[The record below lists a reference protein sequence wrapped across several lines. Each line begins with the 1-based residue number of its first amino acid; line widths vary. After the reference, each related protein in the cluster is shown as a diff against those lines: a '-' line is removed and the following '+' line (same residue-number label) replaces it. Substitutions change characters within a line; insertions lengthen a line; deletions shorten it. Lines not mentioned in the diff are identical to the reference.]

1 MFPPLPSGGGFF
13 PVLFFLNPLRSIS
26 MATITANGTSG
37 VSTTSSQ
44 DIVALVGRLLVAY
57 LFIPAGIGKIM
68 GFAGTVGY
76 VASSGLPL
84 PQVGAALAIL
94 VEVGVG
100 IAFLLGYKTR
110 VTAIILAV
118 FTVLTALFFH
128 KYWSA
133 PDAMKMMQQI
143 NFNKN
148 IAIAGGL
155 LAFAAF
161 GPGRLSIDKR

>member
-1 MFPPLPSGGGFF
+1 
-13 PVLFFLNPLRSIS
+13 
-26 MATITANGTSG
+26 MATLTANRSTG
-37 VSTTSSQ
+37 VTTTSTQ
-44 DIVALVGRLLVAY
+44 DVIALVGRILIAY
-57 LFIPAGIGKIM
+57 LFIPAGFGKLM

-84 PQVGAALAIL
+84 PQVGAAIAIL
-94 VEVGVG
+94 VELGVG

-110 VTAIILAV
+110 IAAIVLAV
-118 FTVLTALFFH
+118 FTVLAAVFFH
-128 KYWSA
+128 KYWA
-133 PDAMKMMQQI
+133 VPEAMKMMQQI

>member
-1 MFPPLPSGGGFF
+1 
-13 PVLFFLNPLRSIS
+13 
-26 MATITANGTSG
+26 MA
-37 VSTTSSQ
+37 STTYPTSTGTGITTTSTQ
-44 DIVALVGRLLVAY
+44 DVIALVGRILIAY
-57 LFIPAGIGKIM
+57 LFIPAGFGKLM

-76 VASSGLPL
+76 ITSAGLPL
-84 PQVGAALAIL
+84 PQVAAAIAIL
-94 VEVGVG
+94 VELGLG
-100 IAFLLGYKTR
+100 IALLLGFKTR
-110 VTAIILAV
+110 IVAIVMAI
-118 FTVLTALFFH
+118 FTVATALFFH

-133 PDAMKMMQQI
+133 PDAMKMMQTI

>member
-1 MFPPLPSGGGFF
+1 MSTL
-13 PVLFFLNPLRSIS
+13 
-26 MATITANGTSG
+26 TAKGTTG
-37 VSTTSSQ
+37 VTTTSTQ
-44 DIVALVGRLLVAY
+44 DVIALVGRILIAY
-57 LFIPAGIGKIM
+57 LFIPAGIGKLM

-84 PQVGAALAIL
+84 PQLGAAIAIV
-94 VEVGVG
+94 VELGVG
-100 IAFLLGYKTR
+100 IAFLLGFKTR
-110 VTAIILAV
+110 IAAIVLAV
-118 FTVLTALFFH
+118 FTVMAAVFFH

-155 LAFAAF
+155 LAFVAF

>member
-1 MFPPLPSGGGFF
+1 MS
-13 PVLFFLNPLRSIS
+13 
-26 MATITANGTSG
+26 TITANRAAG
-37 VSTTSSQ
+37 VTTTGSQ
-44 DIVALVGRLLVAY
+44 DVVALIGRVLIAA
-57 LFIPAGIGKIM
+57 LFIPAGFGKLM

-76 VASSGLPL
+76 IASTGLPL
-84 PQVGAALAIL
+84 PQVGAAIAVV
-94 VEVGVG
+94 VELGVG
-100 IAFLLGYKTR
+100 IAFLLGFKTR
-110 VTAIILAV
+110 ISAIVLAV
-118 FTVLTALFFH
+118 FTVMAAVFFH

-161 GPGRLSIDKR
+161 GPGRLSVDKR